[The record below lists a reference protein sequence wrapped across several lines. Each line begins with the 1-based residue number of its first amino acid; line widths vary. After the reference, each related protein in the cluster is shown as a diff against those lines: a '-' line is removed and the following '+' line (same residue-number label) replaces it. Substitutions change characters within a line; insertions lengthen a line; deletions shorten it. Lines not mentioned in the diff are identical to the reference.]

1 MHLSGDSKLY
11 IDTSNCHGFECCNFE
26 GAKIPASS
34 VAIFNP
40 LDASVLYIRDFNLSE
55 FEKTER
61 NMRSAI

>member
-11 IDTSNCHGFECCNFE
+11 IDTSNCHGFEC
-26 GAKIPASS
+26 AKIPASS

-61 NMRSAI
+61 NMRCAI

>member
-1 MHLSGDSKLY
+1 MHPSGDSKVY
-11 IDTSNCHGFECCNFE
+11 IDTSNFHAFECCDFE

-40 LDASVLYIRDFNLSE
+40 LDAYVLYVRDFNLSE

-61 NMRSAI
+61 NMRCAI